1 MSSTEILLPFQL
13 GPNGTVATVSD
24 DTSVTDQ
31 HVNSLISTVQGERIM
46 LPTYGLNLAGLV
58 FGNNDPVLVDVVQN
72 EVNAA
77 FAQWEPNIVL
87 LSVNPA
93 QATDA
98 QQGVAAVNVQ
108 YQTATVNA
116 VPTSTT
122 PIFQQATIS
131 VGGTITNG
139 DN

>member
-13 GPNGTVATVSD
+13 GPSGTVATVSD
-24 DTSVTDQ
+24 DASVTDQ
-31 HVNSLISTVQGERIM
+31 HVNSLISTVQGERVM

-77 FAQWEPNIVL
+77 FAQWEPNITL

-93 QATDA
+93 QSTDA

-108 YQTATVNA
+108 YQSASVNA
-116 VPTSTT
+116 VATATS

-139 DN
+139 NN